1 MYSALGQEIEREKAT
16 ASPRE
21 TAAST
26 APVIPST
33 VKVEVPSRAMP
44 VGRGKVCCFC
54 LRLSPPET
62 CQGAE
67 QQINEHRQQPA
78 TTVKAAARQSVKT
91 AKAKPKQ
98 SIKP

>member
-1 MYSALGQEIEREKAT
+1 MRIAKDSGQSRRNTSLKTQNSPMKPTNPGRRRCWAASRPYKTKVRSDQMYSALGKEIEREKAT

-44 VGRGKVCCFC
+44 V
-54 LRLSPPET
+54 
-62 CQGAE
+62 
-67 QQINEHRQQPA
+67 
-78 TTVKAAARQSVKT
+78 
-91 AKAKPKQ
+91 
-98 SIKP
+98 